1 MLFIMILFP
10 VMFFAQEAGRYLNN
24 SEVSQSFKERYFS
37 KGEQDFFPM
46 HVGDLWQYVYYDH
59 DEQDF
64 VYPTEKIVKD
74 TMALGHRYFVRYRYW
89 PHNNTTYETLLGYYR
104 VDSNGVLRVLDVDD
118 RNWNGI
124 KDEELLG
131 DSLDV
136 LPETSYLSFTS
147 VYPDSHIVR
156 DTLWRVI
163 GNDTLFTRK
172 IFVISGEQFYTDKIG
187 LTMIWPDQSGSVNLT
202 GAIINGVTYG
212 TLVGIENEQNGNQPA
227 KFELLQNYPNPF
239 NPTTTINYVI
249 ARSLATKQSHE
260 LSVRLTVYDILG
272 RKVATLVNERQAP
285 GNYSVQFDASRLSS
299 GIYFYRLTTPE
310 FSKSRK
316 MILLK

>member
-1 MLFIMILFP
+1 MKRILFIMILLP
-10 VMFFAQEAGRYLNN
+10 AMIFAQGAGSYLNN

-59 DEQDF
+59 DEQNY

-89 PHNNTTYETLLGYYR
+89 PHNNTTYEILLGYYR
-104 VDSNGVLRVLDVDD
+104 VDSEGVLRVLDVDD

-163 GNDTLFTRK
+163 GDDTLFTRK

-187 LTMIWPDQSGSVNLT
+187 LTMIWPDQSEAVNLT
-202 GAIINGVTYG
+202 GAIINGVTHG
-212 TLVGIENEQNGNQPA
+212 TLVGVEDEPNGIKPA
-227 KFELLQNYPNPF
+227 KFELEQNYPNPF
-239 NPTTTINYVI
+239 NPSTVI
-249 ARSLATKQSHE
+249 KYQLPNDGFVN
-260 LSVRLTVYDILG
+260 LSVYNSLG
-272 RKVATLVNERQAP
+272 QRVKVLVNETQRA
-285 GNYSVQFDASRLSS
+285 GYYTVNFNASSVAGGLPS
-299 GIYFYRLTTPE
+299 GIYFYTLNAGNFTST
-310 FSKSRK
+310 KK
-316 MILLK
+316 MILVK

>member
-1 MLFIMILFP
+1 MKRMLLIMILLP
-10 VMFFAQEAGRYLNN
+10 VMIFAQGAGRYLNN

-59 DEQDF
+59 NEQNY

-89 PHNNTTYETLLGYYR
+89 PHNNTTYEILLGYYR
-104 VDSNGVLRVLDVDD
+104 VDSEGVLRVLDVDD

-163 GNDTLFTRK
+163 GDDTLFTRK

-187 LTMIWPDQSGSVNLT
+187 LTMIWPDQSEAVNLT

-212 TLVGIENEQNGNQPA
+212 TLVGFNDESDAGKPA
-227 KFELLQNYPNPF
+227 KVELEQNYPNPF
-239 NPTTTINYVI
+239 NPTTTINYAIPSVETRH
-249 ARSLATKQSHE
+249 ALSLQ
-260 LSVRLTVYDILG
+260 LIVYDALG
-272 RKVATLVNERQAP
+272 RKVATLVNKKQSP
-285 GNYSVQFDASRLSS
+285 GKYSVQFDGSNLGS
-299 GIYFYRLTTPE
+299 GIYFYRLQAGKYSQT
-310 FSKSRK
+310 RK
-316 MILLK
+316 MILMK

>member
-1 MLFIMILFP
+1 MKRMLFIMILLP
-10 VMFFAQEAGRYLNN
+10 VMILAQGAGRYLNN

-37 KGEQDFFPM
+37 KGDHKFFPM

-59 DEQDF
+59 DEQNY
-64 VYPTEKIVKD
+64 VYPTEEIVKD

-89 PHNNTTYETLLGYYR
+89 PHNNTTYEILLGYYR
-104 VDSNGVLRVLDVDD
+104 VDSEGVLRVLDVED

-136 LPETSYLSFTS
+136 LPESSYLSFTS

-163 GNDTLFTRK
+163 GDDTLFTRK

-187 LTMIWPDQSGSVNLT
+187 LTMIWPDQSEAVNLT
-202 GAIINGVTYG
+202 GAIINGITYG
-212 TLVGIENEQNGNQPA
+212 TLVGIEDEPNGIKPA
-227 KFELLQNYPNPF
+227 KFELEQNYPNPF
-239 NPTTTINYVI
+239 NPSTNINFTISAKSDV
-249 ARSLATKQSHE
+249 K
-260 LSVRLTVYDILG
+260 LSVYNLLG
-272 RKVATLVNERQAP
+272 QKVATLMDKPLNAGQYHVTFNGSDLP
-285 GNYSVQFDASRLSS
+285 S
-299 GIYFYRLTTPE
+299 GVYFYRLKAGKYSQT
-310 FSKSRK
+310 RK
-316 MILLK
+316 MLLMK